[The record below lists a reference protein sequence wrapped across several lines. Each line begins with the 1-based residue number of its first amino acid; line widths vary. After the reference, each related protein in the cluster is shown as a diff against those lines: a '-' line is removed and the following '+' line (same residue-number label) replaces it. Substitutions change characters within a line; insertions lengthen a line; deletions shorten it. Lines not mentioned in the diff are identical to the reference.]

1 MHSSSFSLEALN
13 VQEEHGLSP
22 ILPDGKIGGNGAV
35 TMHLSSGDVM
45 LVSKSG
51 KSPGEMDISTDICIV
66 TNFNT
71 AEWKAD
77 YFSEIESVKPTSD
90 TPMHYAILK
99 FRKTHSLEKFPRA
112 AIHGHGLATE
122 KEANQFQ
129 IPCST
134 EETLFSTREDTQ
146 ALIDLMQL
154 FPYPEH
160 QLFIRKNHGYYIAGD
175 SIADCVNI
183 MQERIIKKL

>member
-1 MHSSSFSLEALN
+1 MYSSFSLEALN
-13 VQEEHGLSP
+13 LQEKHGLSP
-22 ILPDGKIGGNGAV
+22 VLPDGKVGGNGAV
-35 TMHLSSGDVM
+35 TMHLSYGDVM

-51 KSPGEMDISTDICIV
+51 KSPGEMNISTDMCIV
-66 TNFNT
+66 TNFDI

-90 TPMHYAILK
+90 TPMHYAILNLHQ
-99 FRKTHSLEKFPRA
+99 THSLVKFPRA

-122 KEANQFQ
+122 EEANQFQ
-129 IPCST
+129 IPCSS
-134 EETLFSTREDTQ
+134 EETLFSTREDTL
-146 ALIDLMQL
+146 ALMDLIKF

-160 QLFIRKNHGYYIAGD
+160 QVFIRKNHGYYIAGD

-183 MQERIIKKL
+183 MQERIILNL

>member
-1 MHSSSFSLEALN
+1 M
-13 VQEEHGLSP
+13 
-22 ILPDGKIGGNGAV
+22 
-35 TMHLSSGDVM
+35 TMHQSYGDVM

-51 KSPGEMDISTDICIV
+51 KSPGEMDISTDMCIV
-66 TNFNT
+66 TNFDI

-90 TPMHYAILK
+90 TPMHYAILNLHQ
-99 FRKTHSLEKFPRA
+99 THSLVKFPRA

-122 KEANQFQ
+122 EEANQFQ
-129 IPCST
+129 IPCSS
-134 EETLFSTREDTQ
+134 EETLFSTREDTL
-146 ALIDLMQL
+146 ALMDLIQF

-160 QLFIRKNHGYYIAGD
+160 QVFIRKNHGYYIAGD

-183 MQERIIKKL
+183 MQERIILNL